1 MGAPKTGERGK
12 RGGGGW
18 STDFPRLVTHLLG
31 SLLLAALRALSFSG
45 SLCQPAQ
52 DFLFVFIKPRREFHR
67 SRHSVTSYPSR
78 SSPCYQACAGT
89 AITSLGRRSC
99 AR

>member
-12 RGGGGW
+12 RGRGGW
-18 STDFPRLVTHLLG
+18 STDFPRLVTHFLG
-31 SLLLAALRALSFSG
+31 SLLLAALRALSFTGCS
-45 SLCQPAQ
+45 CQPAQ
-52 DFLFVFIKPRREFHR
+52 DFLFVFLKPRREFHR

-78 SSPCYQACAGT
+78 LSMCYQAGAGT
-89 AITSLGRRSC
+89 AITSLGRHGC